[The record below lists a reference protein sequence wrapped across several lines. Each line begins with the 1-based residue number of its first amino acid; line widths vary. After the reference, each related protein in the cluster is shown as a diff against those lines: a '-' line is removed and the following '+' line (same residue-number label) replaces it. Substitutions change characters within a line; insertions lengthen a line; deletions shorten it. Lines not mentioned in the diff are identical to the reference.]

1 MNIDWMKLAEQ
12 HRDEFIE
19 ELKAILSIDSVE
31 DMTTAAEGRPFGI
44 GVAEALD
51 FMLQRG
57 EQDGFATK
65 NLDGYAGIIEFGE
78 GEDMVGVLGHV
89 DVVPAGNGWTTLPFQ
104 PDIRDGRIYARGAI
118 DDKGPTL
125 AAYFAMRIVRDLGL
139 PLSKRVRFIVGTDE
153 ESGWLCMKHYEQVET
168 FPEIGFSPD
177 SDFPII
183 HAEKGQINPVLSLPE
198 GAEDDETATYVLRS
212 FHAGERVNMV
222 PDQATAT
229 VVVADASQAEAEFA
243 AFLENQQASG
253 KLTVT
258 DGGFTV
264 ALEGKAAHG
273 MEPQFGLN
281 AGTLLAAFLNG
292 LSFAGK
298 GRKFLSLLADVLH
311 EDHFGERLGVAC
323 ADAVTGPLTVN
334 SGILQYDEGQAKVT
348 LNVRYPATIGAE
360 ERVNVLRACVA
371 ALGWEVASVR
381 SSKSHF
387 VPQDHPAI
395 QTLQRVYQEQT
406 GQEPTLLTSGGA
418 TYARSMKHGVAY
430 GAVFP
435 GEEMTAHQRN
445 EYANLDSMLKAMAI
459 YAQAIYE
466 LAK

>member
-1 MNIDWMKLAEQ
+1 MNIEWKALAEQ

-19 ELKAILSIDSVE
+19 ELKKILSIDSVE
-31 DMTTAAEGRPFGI
+31 DMSTAAEGRPFGI
-44 GVAEALD
+44 GVAESLD

-65 NLDGYAGIIEFGE
+65 NLEGFAGIIEFGDA
-78 GEDMVGVLGHV
+78 EDMVGVLGHV
-89 DVVPAGNGWTTLPFQ
+89 DVVPAGEGWTTPPFQ
-104 PDIRDGRIYARGAI
+104 PDIRNGRIYARGAI

-125 AAYFAMRIVRDLGL
+125 AAYFGMRIVRDLGL

-153 ESGWLCMKHYEQVET
+153 ESGWLCMRHYEKVEA

-177 SDFPII
+177 ADFPII

-198 GAEDDETATYVLRS
+198 GAADDDSAPYVLWS
-212 FHAGERVNMV
+212 FSAGERVNMV

-229 VVVADASQAEAEFA
+229 VLVADAAEAQAGFH
-243 AFLENQQASG
+243 AFLKKHQVQG
-253 KLTVT
+253 KLTVI

-264 ALEGKAAHG
+264 DLEGKAAHG
-273 MEPQFGLN
+273 MEPQFGVN
-281 AGTLLAAFLNG
+281 AGTLLATFLNG
-292 LSFAGK
+292 LTFSGK
-298 GRKFLSLLADVLH
+298 GQKFLALLVDVLH

-323 ADAVTGPLTVN
+323 EDDVTGPLTVN
-334 SGILQYDEGQAKVT
+334 PGVVKFEEGQAIVS
-348 LNVRYPATIGAE
+348 LNVRYPATIEAE
-360 ERVNVLRACVA
+360 ERVNVLRGCVSE
-371 ALGWEVASVR
+371 LGWEVASVR
-381 SSKSHF
+381 TSKSHF
-387 VPQDHPAI
+387 VPKDHPAI
-395 QTLQRVYQEQT
+395 QTLLQVYHEQT
-406 GQEPTLLTSGGA
+406 GLEPTLLTSGGA
-418 TYARSMKHGVAY
+418 TYARSLKHGVAY

-445 EYANLDSMLKAMAI
+445 EYANLDSLVKAMAI

>member
-1 MNIDWMKLAEQ
+1 MSIEWKALAEQ
-12 HRDEFIE
+12 RREEFIE
-19 ELKAILSIDSVE
+19 ELKALLSIDSV
-31 DMTTAAEGRPFGI
+31 
-44 GVAEALD
+44 
-51 FMLQRG
+51 
-57 EQDGFATK
+57 
-65 NLDGYAGIIEFGE
+65 
-78 GEDMVGVLGHV
+78 EDMVGVLGHV
-89 DVVPAGNGWTTLPFQ
+89 DVVPVGEGWTTPPFQ

-125 AAYFAMRIVRDLGL
+125 AAYFAMRIVCDLGL

-153 ESGWLCMKHYEQVET
+153 ESGWLCMRHYEKVET

-177 SDFPII
+177 ADFPII

-198 GAEDDETATYVLRS
+198 GTAEDDNSAPYVLRCFS
-212 FHAGERVNMV
+212 AGERVNMV

-229 VVVADASQAEAEFA
+229 VLSAEVGQAEAAFS
-243 AFLENQQASG
+243 AFLEKQQVRG
-253 KLTVT
+253 KLTVIE
-258 DGGFTV
+258 GGFTV
-264 ALEGKAAHG
+264 EVEGKAAHG

-292 LSFAGK
+292 LPFAGK
-298 GRKFLSLLADVLH
+298 GRKFLALLADVLH
-311 EDHFGERLGVAC
+311 DDHFGERLGVAC
-323 ADAVTGPLTVN
+323 ADDVTGLLTVN
-334 SGILQYDEGQAKVT
+334 AGVLKYDEGQAAVS
-348 LNVRYPATIGAE
+348 LNVRYPATVDKE
-360 ERVNVLRACVA
+360 ERVDVLRECVSE
-371 ALGWEVASVR
+371 LGWEVTSVR

-387 VPQDHPAI
+387 VPKDHPAI

-418 TYARSMKHGVAY
+418 TYARSLKHGVAY

-435 GEEMTAHQRN
+435 GEEMTAHQRD
-445 EYANLDSMLKAMAI
+445 EYANIDSLVKAMAI